1 MAAVM
6 TTPRIEMEPA
16 VTRTVR
22 RVEPRSVARRGHRPS
37 AATYWRRRVVAVAV
51 GLVVLVMAGK
61 AGAALGGSPLA
72 VPERRPAAT
81 SQSVV
86 QPGDS
91 LWSIAARLEPG
102 HDPRPV
108 VDALAA
114 ARGGAPLVPGEV
126 VTLPR

>member
-1 MAAVM
+1 
-6 TTPRIEMEPA
+6 MEPA
-16 VTRTVR
+16 VTRTVQ
-22 RVEPRSVARRGHRPS
+22 RVAPRSVARRGHRPS
-37 AATYWRRRVVAVAV
+37 AATYWRRRAVAVAV
-51 GLVVLVMAGK
+51 GLAVLVMAGK

-72 VPERRPAAT
+72 VPERRPAT
-81 SQSVV
+81 PHSVV
-86 QPGDS
+86 QAGDS

-108 VDALAA
+108 VDALTA

>member
-1 MAAVM
+1 
-6 TTPRIEMEPA
+6 
-16 VTRTVR
+16 
-22 RVEPRSVARRGHRPS
+22 
-37 AATYWRRRVVAVAV
+37 V

-72 VPERRPAAT
+72 VPERHPAA

-91 LWSIAARLEPG
+91 LWSIAAELEPG
-102 HDPRPV
+102 RDPRPV
-108 VDALAA
+108 VDQLTA

>member
-37 AATYWRRRVVAVAV
+37 AATYWCRRVVAIAV
-51 GLVVLVMAGK
+51 GLAALAMAGK

>member
-22 RVEPRSVARRGHRPS
+22 RVAPHPVARRGHRPS
-37 AATYWRRRVVAVAV
+37 AAIYWRRRAVAV
-51 GLVVLVMAGK
+51 VVGLAALVMAGK

-72 VPERRPAAT
+72 VPERRPAT

-108 VDALAA
+108 VDALSAD
-114 ARGGAPLVPGEV
+114 RGGAPLVPGEV

>member
-22 RVEPRSVARRGHRPS
+22 RVEPSSVARRGHRPS
-37 AATYWRRRVVAVAV
+37 AATYWRRRVIAVVV
-51 GLVVLVMAGK
+51 GLTALVMAGK

-72 VPERRPAAT
+72 VPERRPAT
-81 SQSVV
+81 SQSIVR
-86 QPGDS
+86 PGDS
-91 LWSIAARLEPG
+91 LWSIAARLEPDR
-102 HDPRPV
+102 DPRPV
-108 VDALAA
+108 VDALTA

-126 VTLPR
+126 VNLRR

>member
-1 MAAVM
+1 
-6 TTPRIEMEPA
+6 
-16 VTRTVR
+16 
-22 RVEPRSVARRGHRPS
+22 
-37 AATYWRRRVVAVAV
+37 
-51 GLVVLVMAGK
+51 MAGK

-72 VPERRPAAT
+72 VPERRPAA

-86 QPGDS
+86 EPGDS

-108 VDALAA
+108 VDALSAD
-114 ARGGAPLVPGEV
+114 RGGAPLVPGEV

>member
-6 TTPRIEMEPA
+6 TTPRIDFEPA
-16 VTRTVR
+16 ATRTVR
-22 RVEPRSVARRGHRPS
+22 QVAPRSVARRGHRPS
-37 AATYWRRRVVAVAV
+37 AATYWRRRAVAVAV

-72 VPERRPAAT
+72 VPERRPAV

-86 QPGDS
+86 KPGDS
-91 LWSIAARLEPG
+91 LWSIAARLDPG
-102 HDPRPV
+102 SDPRPV
-108 VDALAA
+108 VDEITA

>member
-1 MAAVM
+1 MAAVL
-6 TTPRIEMEPA
+6 TTPRIDIEPA
-16 VTRTVR
+16 ATRTLR
-22 RVEPRSVARRGHRPS
+22 QVEPRSVARRGHRPS
-37 AATYWRRRVVAVAV
+37 AATYWRRRAVAVAV

-72 VPERRPAAT
+72 VPERRPAV

-102 HDPRPV
+102 SDPRPV
-108 VDALAA
+108 VDELTA
-114 ARGGAPLVPGEV
+114 ARDGAPLVPGEV

>member
-6 TTPRIEMEPA
+6 TTPRIDIEPA

-22 RVEPRSVARRGHRPS
+22 RVTSRSVARRGHRPS
-37 AATYWRRRVVAVAV
+37 AATYWRRRAVAVAV

-72 VPERRPAAT
+72 VPERRPAV

-91 LWSIAARLEPG
+91 LWSIAARLQPG
-102 HDPRPV
+102 SDPRPV
-108 VDALAA
+108 VDELTA
-114 ARGGAPLVPGEV
+114 ARGGAPLVSGEV

>member
-22 RVEPRSVARRGHRPS
+22 RVAPRPVARRGHRPS
-37 AATYWRRRVVAVAV
+37 AAVSWRRRAVAVAV
-51 GLVVLVMAGK
+51 GLAALVMAGK

-72 VPERRPAAT
+72 VPERRPAVA

-108 VDALAA
+108 VDALTA

>member
-6 TTPRIEMEPA
+6 TTPRVEMEPA

-22 RVEPRSVARRGHRPS
+22 RVEPCSVARRGHRPS

-51 GLVVLVMAGK
+51 GLAALAMAGK

-72 VPERRPAAT
+72 VPERRPAA
-81 SQSVV
+81 SQQAVV

-102 HDPRPV
+102 HDPRPA
-108 VDALAA
+108 VDALTAS
-114 ARGGAPLVPGEV
+114 RHGAPLVPGEV
-126 VTLPR
+126 VALPR

>member
-6 TTPRIEMEPA
+6 TTPRIDIEPA

-22 RVEPRSVARRGHRPS
+22 RVAPRSVARRGHRPS
-37 AATYWRRRVVAVAV
+37 AATYWRRRAVAVAV
-51 GLVVLVMAGK
+51 GLVALVMAGK
-61 AGAALGGSPLA
+61 AGAALSSPLA
-72 VPERRPAAT
+72 VPERRPAV
-81 SQSVV
+81 SQPVV

-102 HDPRPV
+102 RDPRPV
-108 VDALAA
+108 VDELTT

-126 VTLPR
+126 ITLPE

>member
-6 TTPRIEMEPA
+6 TTPRIDIEPA

-22 RVEPRSVARRGHRPS
+22 RVAPRSVARRGHRPS

-51 GLVVLVMAGK
+51 GLAALAMAGK

-72 VPERRPAAT
+72 VPERRPAA

-86 QPGDS
+86 QPGES
-91 LWSIAARLEPG
+91 LWSIAAKLEPG
-102 HDPRPV
+102 RDPRPV
-108 VDALAA
+108 VDELTA

>member
-6 TTPRIEMEPA
+6 TTPRFEMEPA

-22 RVEPRSVARRGHRPS
+22 RVAPRSVARRGHRASP
-37 AATYWRRRVVAVAV
+37 ATYWRRRVVAVAV
-51 GLVVLVMAGK
+51 AVAALVMVGK
-61 AGAALGGSPLA
+61 AGAALGDSPLA

-81 SQSVV
+81 PYVV

-102 HDPRPV
+102 RDPRPL
-108 VDALAA
+108 VDALAVS
-114 ARGGAPLVPGEV
+114 RRGAPLVPGEAI
-126 VTLPR
+126 TRPG

>member
-6 TTPRIEMEPA
+6 TTPRIELEPA

-22 RVEPRSVARRGHRPS
+22 RVAPRPVAPCGHRPS
-37 AATYWRRRVVAVAV
+37 AATYWRRRAVAVAV
-51 GLVVLVMAGK
+51 GLAVLVMAGK

-72 VPERRPAAT
+72 VPERRPAT
-81 SQSVV
+81 SHSVV
-86 QPGDS
+86 QAGDS

-108 VDALAA
+108 VDALTA

>member
-51 GLVVLVMAGK
+51 GLAALAMAGK

-72 VPERRPAAT
+72 VPERRPAD
-81 SQSVV
+81 SQQAVV

-102 HDPRPV
+102 HDPRPT
-108 VDALAA
+108 VDALTA

-126 VTLPR
+126 VTLPH

>member
-37 AATYWRRRVVAVAV
+37 AATYWRRRVVAIAV
-51 GLVVLVMAGK
+51 GLAALAMAGK

-72 VPERRPAAT
+72 VPERRPAVA

>member
-6 TTPRIEMEPA
+6 TTPRIELEPA

-22 RVEPRSVARRGHRPS
+22 RAAPRRVARRGHRSS
-37 AATYWRRRVVAVAV
+37 AATYWRRRAVAVAV
-51 GLVVLVMAGK
+51 GLAALVMAGK
-61 AGAALGGSPLA
+61 AGAALGDSPLA
-72 VPERRPAAT
+72 VPERRPAT
-81 SQSVV
+81 PHHVV

-102 HDPRPV
+102 ADPRPV
-108 VDALAA
+108 VDELSAG
-114 ARGGAPLVPGEV
+114 RGGRALVPGEV